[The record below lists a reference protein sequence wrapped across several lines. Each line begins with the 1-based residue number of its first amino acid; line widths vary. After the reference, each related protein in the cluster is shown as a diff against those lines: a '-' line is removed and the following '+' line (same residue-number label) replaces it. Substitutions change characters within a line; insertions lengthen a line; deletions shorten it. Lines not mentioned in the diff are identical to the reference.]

1 MEQLYLLDHQQGA
14 EFRGK
19 SFDEILI
26 REDSGP
32 MRSTVSIIIVPG
44 AGSPDRYRGATCS
57 IPGAFV
63 SSAWGRIRKVGS
75 HERSGLELFDDLVTG
90 SGVSSRGSLIC
101 RKIRRDIQR
110 RRRQPSG
117 SFSTSPG
124 W

>member
-1 MEQLYLLDHQQGA
+1 MEQLYLLGHQQGA
-14 EFRGK
+14 EFRGE

-63 SSAWGRIRKVGS
+63 SSAVGTAYIRAGS
-75 HERSGLELFDDLVTG
+75 HERSGL
-90 SGVSSRGSLIC
+90 RAPQ
-101 RKIRRDIQR
+101 RKIIHLAEFSEAIWGVDGHEHVEI
-110 RRRQPSG
+110 PG
-117 SFSTSPG
+117 SR
-124 W
+124 

>member
-1 MEQLYLLDHQQGA
+1 MEQLYLLGHQQGA
-14 EFRGK
+14 EFRGE

-63 SSAWGRIRKVGS
+63 SSAVGTAS
-75 HERSGLELFDDLVTG
+75 LKKSGATTRSGVEVFDDPLTG
-90 SGVSSRGSLIC
+90 SGASSRGRSN
-101 RKIRRDIQR
+101 
-110 RRRQPSG
+110 
-117 SFSTSPG
+117 
-124 W
+124 